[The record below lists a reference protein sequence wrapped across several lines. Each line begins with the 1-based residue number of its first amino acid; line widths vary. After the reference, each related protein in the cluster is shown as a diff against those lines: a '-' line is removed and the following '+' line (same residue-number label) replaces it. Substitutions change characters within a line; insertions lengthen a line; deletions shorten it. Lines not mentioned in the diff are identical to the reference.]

1 MILPKVTEIF
11 LNSKIILCYFFPALL
26 YFFKLRY
33 NLPTVKCTEL
43 KSWIKFDMYKGN
55 LYPIKI

>member
-1 MILPKVTEIF
+1 MVLPKVTNDLSQYQNHF
-11 LNSKIILCYFFPALL
+11 MLFFPALL